1 VLVAAAVCPHPPLLV
16 PALAA
21 GAAGE
26 LDGLR
31 AACDRAVAALA
42 AAAPDCVVTVGD
54 APSTGP
60 VPDDACIDWSPYLG
74 APRPPVGGAALR
86 RLPLSLAIGGWL
98 LDRAGWAGPRSYVGI
113 AADTAPST
121 CAAIGA
127 ALATERGPAS
137 GTSGGRLPGDR
148 IADGP
153 RVALLVMGDGSA
165 RRGEKAPGYL
175 DPRAVPYDEQVRS
188 ALATGDVDAL
198 ARLDPME
205 AGELLVAGRASWQA
219 LAGAA
224 RANGRPVTAELLATA
239 APYGVAYVVATWHTF

>member
-1 VLVAAAVCPHPPLLV
+1 V

-21 GAAGE
+21 GAADE

-31 AACDRAVAALA
+31 AACDRAVAALT
-42 AAAPDCVVTVGD
+42 AAAPDCIVVIGD

-60 VPDDACIDWSPYLG
+60 VAADACIDWAPYGG
-74 APRPPVGGAALR
+74 ARRPPVGGSTPR
-86 RLPLSLAIGGWL
+86 RLPLSLAIGAWL

-121 CAAIGA
+121 CEAIGA
-127 ALATERGPAS
+127 AL
-137 GTSGGRLPGDR
+137 
-148 IADGP
+148 IAEGP

-175 DPRAVPYDEQVRS
+175 DPRAEPYDEQVRS
-188 ALATGDVDAL
+188 ALAAGDPDAL
-198 ARLDPME
+198 GRLDPV
-205 AGELLVAGRASWQA
+205 AARELLVAGRASWQV

-224 RANGRPVTAELLATA
+224 RANGRPVTAELLAAA
-239 APYGVAYVVATWHTF
+239 APYGVGYLVAAWRCC